1 MYIYE
6 DFSDS
11 ICKIPVNIIYTDNN
25 IIVRFTNINLLVK
38 PKEIKL
44 QNTTEKTLNNID
56 TITGISKTIINENR
70 LPMND
75 EIIILLEFILLF
87 ESTAVSFIRK

>member
-6 DFSDS
+6 VFSDS

-25 IIVRFTNINLLVK
+25 IIVRFTNINLLMK

-44 QNTTEKTLNNID
+44 QNTTEKTFNSTD
-56 TITGISKTIINENR
+56 TITGISKIIINENR